1 MTVRMSSS
9 VKFILSTVPSLSYDI
24 DLKSNREYLHPAVYT
39 VMYPVV
45 YPAVYPV
52 VYPVFYPAVYPV
64 RLVQLR
70 QAGNVHVITHIVFVW

>member
-1 MTVRMSSS
+1 MSSS

-24 DLKSNREYLHPAVYT
+24 DLKSSRESLHPAVYT

-45 YPAVYPV
+45 CPVVYPV

-64 RLVQLR
+64 RHVQLR
-70 QAGNVHVITHIVFVW
+70 QAGKVHVIIVFVW